1 MAGLRACACGG
12 QRPVT
17 GGARACLEPCVPAA
31 APPAA
36 DLPPPPL
43 SLSSIVASCVGEV
56 DLFGVSTVLVGQTCG
71 GVSAVVGVD
80 GRGCTVAGGGPAA
93 S

>member
-17 GGARACLEPCVPAA
+17 GRARACLEPCVPEA
-31 APPAA
+31 APPPAA
-36 DLPPPPL
+36 GLPPPPL
-43 SLSSIVASCVGEV
+43 ALSSIVASSV